1 MAGSGR
7 EVVLFPNYWKLWS
20 TPQPQQRGYNLHL
33 KTRGHLFL
41 RKMWTGKQ
49 WHSSSTFD
57 QISPN
62 IRVCYMRALNQK
74 TLQVWCGRKKTTT
87 KNTNKIWA
95 YQKWIMADEFTFQW
109 QKSND
114 SLNFYF
120 QWYSISDSI
129 VCWIV
134 WTLLRQSAFK
144 RWAHLGLCTP
154 VLADAGGTCR
164 GQLAH
169 WPVWALPLIQITENH
184 ACEIFQVGLWA
195 WPSPGF
201 LLP

>member
-1 MAGSGR
+1 
-7 EVVLFPNYWKLWS
+7 
-20 TPQPQQRGYNLHL
+20 
-33 KTRGHLFL
+33 
-41 RKMWTGKQ
+41 MWTGKQ
-49 WHSSSTFD
+49 WHSYSTFD

-62 IRVCYMRALNQK
+62 IHVCYMWAINQK

-87 KNTNKIWA
+87 KDTNKIRA

-114 SLNFYF
+114 SLNFCF

-144 RWAHLGLCTP
+144 RWAHLGLCAP

-184 ACEIFQVGLWA
+184 ACESSRWVSGHGHLQVFCSLNTRKEICVKFMCSRSEGMRLT
-195 WPSPGF
+195 
-201 LLP
+201 